1 MIYQGEWERGRMHGK
16 GVFYYESEGGI
27 SDDGKG
33 KKKSSAVSGTGADDV
48 QSRYEGDFRENLR
61 HGNGIYVLQDGS
73 VYEGTWREGMMHGRG
88 VFNWSDG
95 SVYEGEWKDGRR
107 HGAGVLRA
115 SDGFSYD
122 GMWVQ
127 NAMEGRGTAVY
138 PNGQTYNG
146 LFSNGKREGR
156 GTIYF
161 TNGAV
166 YEGRFRDDKVDG
178 QGTMKILKSTTVS
191 RKKPAKQDS
200 TQPGNET
207 NGEGEEALT
216 QQEEEI
222 KPDFLI
228 PLFFQSDMGHIHQK
242 AGFTQSGG

>member
-1 MIYQGEWERGRMHGK
+1 VIYQGEWERGRMHGK

-127 NAMEGRGTAVY
+127 NAMEGRARLSIPTARHTMDSSAMAKEKAVA
-138 PNGQTYNG
+138 P
-146 LFSNGKREGR
+146 
-156 GTIYF
+156 F
-161 TNGAV
+161 TSPTVQSMRADF
-166 YEGRFRDDKVDG
+166 ETTRSMDKA
-178 QGTMKILKSTTVS
+178 
-191 RKKPAKQDS
+191 P
-200 TQPGNET
+200 
-207 NGEGEEALT
+207 
-216 QQEEEI
+216 
-222 KPDFLI
+222 
-228 PLFFQSDMGHIHQK
+228 
-242 AGFTQSGG
+242 